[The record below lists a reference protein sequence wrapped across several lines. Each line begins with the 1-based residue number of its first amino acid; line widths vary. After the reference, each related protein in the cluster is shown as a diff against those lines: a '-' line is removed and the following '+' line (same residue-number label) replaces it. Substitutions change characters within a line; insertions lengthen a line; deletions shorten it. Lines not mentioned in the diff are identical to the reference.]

1 METLLCLFILCIYL
15 FGTGFSHLF
24 YFLWGLAEFEVMCF
38 GESVL
43 IFISFLLMLWV
54 RQSRKAVMRLY
65 HLIIEKQVHK

>member
-1 METLLCLFILCIYL
+1 MD
-15 FGTGFSHLF
+15 SHTF
-24 YFLWGLAEFEVMCF
+24 YFLGGLAEFEFVCF

-43 IFISFLLMLWV
+43 IFFFLLMLWV